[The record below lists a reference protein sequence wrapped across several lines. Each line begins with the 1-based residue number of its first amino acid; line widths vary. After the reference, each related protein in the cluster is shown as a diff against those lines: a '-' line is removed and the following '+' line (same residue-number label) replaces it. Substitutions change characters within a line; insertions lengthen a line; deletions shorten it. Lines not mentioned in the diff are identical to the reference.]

1 MTDES
6 VCEESVREEGVREEG
21 VREEGIREENIRSV
35 RLGHGANCS
44 SVGSVIDTLFLGA
57 TLGGV
62 VFAAVCAAMKVE
74 GVTVVG
80 AAATA
85 APTREPVAADEAD
98 EEKGGPPP

>member
-1 MTDES
+1 MSDAPDAPHAPHAPDARD
-6 VCEESVREEGVREEG
+6 VRA
-21 VREEGIREENIRSV
+21 ENVRSV

-74 GVTVVG
+74 RITVVG
-80 AAATA
+80 ARPGPA
-85 APTREPVAADEAD
+85 APDPATSEAD
-98 EEKGGPPP
+98 DENETP

>member
-1 MTDES
+1 MSETPETG
-6 VCEESVREEGVREEG
+6 EERDVREEHM
-21 VREEGIREENIRSV
+21 RSV

-74 GVTVVG
+74 SITVVG
-80 AAATA
+80 ARTSAGAPAKPDDA
-85 APTREPVAADEAD
+85 APPREELQ
-98 EEKGGPPP
+98 EEEGTP

>member
-1 MTDES
+1 VSDPREIPGPG
-6 VCEESVREEGVREEG
+6 EVRGPGEAREAREPREVRA
-21 VREEGIREENIRSV
+21 ENVRSV

-74 GVTVVG
+74 AVTVVG
-80 AAATA
+80 ARPRPPVPEPADADA
-85 APTREPVAADEAD
+85 DAEDAP
-98 EEKGGPPP
+98 